1 MGKDISRIL
10 INAVH
15 LCFFQT
21 SQPVERGARV
31 YEKIQALTGRRDEN
45 QEEKSTKKKE
55 KKKKYGEAEE
65 RGNATN
71 LGSSLR
77 EAAFYK

>member
-55 KKKKYGEAEE
+55 EEKKIQ
-65 RGNATN
+65 RGRGKRKCDESR
-71 LGSSLR
+71 LVVKGSCLL
-77 EAAFYK
+77 

>member
-55 KKKKYGEAEE
+55 KKKKIRRG
-65 RGNATN
+65 RGNRKCDESR
-71 LGSSLR
+71 LVVKGSCLL
-77 EAAFYK
+77 

>member
-55 KKKKYGEAEE
+55 KKKNTERQRKEE
-65 RGNATN
+65 MRRISA
-71 LGSSLR
+71 R
-77 EAAFYK
+77 R

>member
-45 QEEKSTKKKE
+45 QEEEKNTKKK
-55 KKKKYGEAEE
+55 KKKRQRS
-65 RGNATN
+65 RGKRKCDESR
-71 LGSSLR
+71 LVVKGSCLL
-77 EAAFYK
+77 

>member
-45 QEEKSTKKKE
+45 QEEEKNTKKKKEE
-55 KKKKYGEAEE
+55 KTERQRKEE
-65 RGNATN
+65 MRQISAG
-71 LGSSLR
+71 R
-77 EAAFYK
+77 

>member
-55 KKKKYGEAEE
+55 KKKKIQ
-65 RGNATN
+65 RGRGKRKCDESR
-71 LGSSLR
+71 LVVKGSCLL
-77 EAAFYK
+77 

>member
-45 QEEKSTKKKE
+45 QEEEKNTKKKKEE
-55 KKKKYGEAEE
+55 KTERQRKEE
-65 RGNATN
+65 MRRISAG
-71 LGSSLR
+71 R
-77 EAAFYK
+77 

>member
-45 QEEKSTKKKE
+45 QEEEKNTKKKKEE
-55 KKKKYGEAEE
+55 KTEKQRKEE
-65 RGNATN
+65 MRRISAG
-71 LGSSLR
+71 R
-77 EAAFYK
+77 

>member
-45 QEEKSTKKKE
+45 QEEEKNTKKKRR
-55 KKKKYGEAEE
+55 KDREAEE

-71 LGSSLR
+71 LGWSLR

>member
-45 QEEKSTKKKE
+45 QEEEKNTKKK
-55 KKKKYGEAEE
+55 KKKRQ
-65 RGNATN
+65 RGRGKRKCDESR
-71 LGSSLR
+71 LVVKGSCLL
-77 EAAFYK
+77 